1 MARAGT
7 LRVPAKSARFVKPTH
22 DTMAAMDT
30 ITTQD
35 QPILVVGLELRTSND
50 EALQTI
56 PPHWQRFGREA
67 VLERIPHKA
76 SAEVYAVYT
85 HFEHEGVDN
94 RGRYSLIIG
103 AAVTGLAEVPA
114 GLVSAVLPAGRRAVF
129 EVERG
134 RHDLVG
140 DAWRRIWERTELDKT
155 YLADY
160 ERYQPD
166 GRIEIFIGVR

>member
-1 MARAGT
+1 M
-7 LRVPAKSARFVKPTH
+7 P
-22 DTMAAMDT
+22 D

-50 EALQTI
+50 EAAQTI
-56 PPHWQRFGREA
+56 PPHWQRFSREA
-67 VLERIPHKA
+67 VLGRIPHKA
-76 SAEVYAVYT
+76 SDEVYAVYT

-103 AAVTGLAEVPA
+103 AAVRPGGKVPE

-140 DAWRRIWERTELDKT
+140 EAWRRIWEHTELDKA

-160 ERYQPD
+160 ERYRPD
-166 GRIEIFIGVR
+166 GTIEICIGLNG